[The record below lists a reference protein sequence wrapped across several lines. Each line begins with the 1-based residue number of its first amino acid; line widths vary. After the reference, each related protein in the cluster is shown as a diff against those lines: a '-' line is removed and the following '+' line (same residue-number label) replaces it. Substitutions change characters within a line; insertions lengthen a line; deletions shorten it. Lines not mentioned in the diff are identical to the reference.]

1 MYAPAISLAT
11 PQKQDIRKIILG
23 TTTIPVTSIKC
34 DGRKAHLDHK
44 IRFFFTGSLTAMTTA
59 PTKTQ
64 GTKLLKWQVG
74 LTSTSN
80 IAAMKLGKYE
90 YPDDSQIRCDT
101 GQLRERESWERVKAE
116 TLATAHVVP
125 TAPVNWRTGY
135 VLSGNTRCSTSSTIP
150 TIPLTSIHSTA
161 PLTPNNPCV
170 ASRRPHFSQDGL
182 FLHPSSPSHSF
193 LTLGIR

>member
-34 DGRKAHLDHK
+34 DGRKAQLDHK

-59 PTKTQ
+59 PKTQ

-80 IAAMKLGKYE
+80 IEAMKLGK
-90 YPDDSQIRCDT
+90 
-101 GQLRERESWERVKAE
+101 
-116 TLATAHVVP
+116 
-125 TAPVNWRTGY
+125 
-135 VLSGNTRCSTSSTIP
+135 
-150 TIPLTSIHSTA
+150 
-161 PLTPNNPCV
+161 
-170 ASRRPHFSQDGL
+170 
-182 FLHPSSPSHSF
+182 
-193 LTLGIR
+193 

>member
-1 MYAPAISLAT
+1 MYVPATSLAT

-34 DGRKAHLDHK
+34 DGRKAQPDHK
-44 IRFFFTGSLTAMTTA
+44 IRFFTGSLTAMTTA

-80 IAAMKLGKYE
+80 IAAMKLGRYG

-101 GQLRERESWERVKAE
+101 EQLRGRESWERVKAE

-182 FLHPSSPSHSF
+182 FVHPSSPSHSF
-193 LTLGIR
+193 FTLGIC